1 MAHFYEN
8 GRDDAPSWENIG
20 GFNTHLLMEIRNA
33 MMDVRADNPAHAEL
47 QVVVS
52 EWIKQHP
59 MFDFPDDE
67 IG

>member
-8 GRDDAPSWENIG
+8 GPDNDSSWEEIG
-20 GFNTHLLMEIRNA
+20 GFNVQLLMEIRNA
-33 MMDVRADNPAHAEL
+33 MLDVKSGSRPRSEL
-47 QVVVS
+47 QVVVA
-52 EWIKQHP
+52 EWIRQHP

>member
-8 GRDDAPSWENIG
+8 GRDDATSWENIG
-20 GFNTHLLMEIRNA
+20 GFNTHLLIEIRNA
-33 MMDVRADNPAHAEL
+33 MMDVRADNPAHSEL
-47 QVVVS
+47 EVVVA
-52 EWIKQHP
+52 EWMKQHP